1 MSEEKDFEQSAND
14 VRNAVLNR
22 LKQTLNQHRQLADSE
37 HSSCPAPTPEESDSS
52 DSSSASS
59 TVLNEPETEND
70 IEKLKTNVRIVSGP
84 KALSHV
90 VENVRKRKAHV
101 AGKQKETPVLISRPR
116 GDGGEP
122 GRLAIAASIKRD
134 LETKTGPGD
143 RVQTSLPTAFQV
155 NALDSERQRLNNR
168 DFEEEIKLKKSYGKW
183 FLIILAC
190 QLLVMNGVFI
200 LDGWKV
206 LNFEDLT
213 LQLYMGGTLTEVF
226 GLVLVVTK
234 YLFKRK

>member
-1 MSEEKDFEQSAND
+1 MSDKKDFEND
-14 VRNAVLNR
+14 AEQVRNAVLSQ
-22 LKQTLNQHRQLADSE
+22 LKQTLNRHRQLADGDIDPCGITKSSE
-37 HSSCPAPTPEESDSS
+37 TESS
-52 DSSSASS
+52 DSPEPVPD
-59 TVLNEPETEND
+59 VLKEPEPQY
-70 IEKLKTNVRIVSGP
+70 KVKSSQKKVRIVSGS

-90 VENVRKRKAHV
+90 VENIRKRKAHV
-101 AGKQKETPVLISRPR
+101 AGAQKTTPVLVSVPR
-116 GDGGEP
+116 GAAGYERP
-122 GRLAIAASIKRD
+122 QLAIAASLKRRSD
-134 LETKTGPGD
+134 AVSVNGEKTSPI
-143 RVQTSLPTAFQV
+143 AAAIQV
-155 NALDSERQRLNNR
+155 NSLDTERQRLNNR
-168 DFEEEIKLKKSYGKW
+168 DYEEEIKLKKSYGKW

-206 LNFEDLT
+206 LSFEDLT

>member
-1 MSEEKDFEQSAND
+1 MSDKKDFEKDAEE
-14 VRNAVLNR
+14 VKNAVLSQ
-22 LKQTLNQHRQLADSE
+22 LKQTLNFHRQLADGDLDPSGFSYTTE
-37 HSSCPAPTPEESDSS
+37 SPDMDSVVLRQPDTESDSAGS
-52 DSSSASS
+52 
-59 TVLNEPETEND
+59 LPN
-70 IEKLKTNVRIVSGP
+70 KVRIVSGS

-90 VENVRKRKAHV
+90 VENVRKRKAHI
-101 AGKQKETPVLISRPR
+101 AGQRKTTPVLVSSPR
-116 GDGGEP
+116 GAAGGEP
-122 GRLAIAASIKRD
+122 ERTAIAAS
-134 LETKTGPGD
+134 TKLAADQKALIGD
-143 RVQTSLPTAFQV
+143 KIPTPAPVAKQVSSLDT
-155 NALDSERQRLNNR
+155 ERQRLNNR